1 MKKKDTDTK
10 DAMQNHRLSDP
21 KETDPG
27 VVQTDASGQ
36 QDTDGKDTDQKETD
50 GKKGVQRNQRI
61 HRQMAANGWLI
72 RGICISLLL
81 SVLFTSLYGIF
92 QIKSRI
98 STFNPLET
106 ESNIS
111 WIYQNSYLLYRDL
124 YNKVNHTNLTFKEIY
139 LVPAEKYAADLWRQD
154 DEEENHYG
162 EAADKMEDTVIPSE
176 YSYDVSDAFEIIR
189 NTGLQLDDLFA
200 GMENEFYKL
209 NTSFDYLIE
218 DLESGTY
225 VTNLL
230 SNQINLE
237 DQFFYI
243 SFLFDADGNATVESN
258 IRGNNTTSIRKDANA
273 VVRDFSLRDIVSG
286 WMEENGLFDA
296 EVFDYISVNSPAN
309 CRVTYCVS
317 NASWDTMQKDGFYY
331 ANGYYRSDFSS
342 FINSGIGGM
351 LFLFLTVVFLLAFFL
366 PKAAEGDPWSRY
378 RVCRMPLE
386 AVFVLALIL
395 FSFSEFII
403 VLAHQVSSQSMT
415 ESLLAL
421 LGTDTPMTLANGAVY
436 LFNIFVLASYFFCVW
451 FLGICFRM
459 VRNMG
464 MKEYI
469 RKKCIIYR
477 IFPYVRLK
485 LKEMYYAVSHFD
497 VTKKAHKLIMKIV
510 LVNGV
515 ILFFISSLWMG
526 GLAVAII
533 YSAFLYFILRRYISD
548 LQQKYGILLGAINK
562 IAGGD
567 LNVVITEDLG
577 VFEPFKPQVLR
588 IQNGFRK
595 AVDEEV
601 KSQRMKAELITNVS
615 HDLKTPLT
623 AIITYINLLKEEN
636 VTEEQRKEYL
646 DTLERKSIR
655 LKVLIEDLFEVSKAN
670 SGSMTLNIIDV
681 DIVNLIRQVA
691 FEMSDKLADSQ
702 LDIRLNLPEEKIIL
716 PLDSQKTYRIY
727 ENLFGNIAKYALKG
741 TRVYVDTQIRGDE
754 LEIILKNITAEE
766 IRVNV
771 DELTDRFVRGDVSR
785 NTEGSGLGLAIVKG
799 FLELQNGRLSIQV
812 DGDLFKVSTIWKLPP
827 KNEVQKG

>member
-10 DAMQNHRLSDP
+10 DAMWNHRLSDP
-21 KETDPG
+21 KATDPSA
-27 VVQTDASGQ
+27 VHTDASRQ
-36 QDTDGKDTDQKETD
+36 QETEGKDTEQKETD
-50 GKKGVQRNQRI
+50 GKKRVKRNKRVHSQI
-61 HRQMAANGWLI
+61 AANGWLMW
-72 RGICISLLL
+72 GICISLLL

-98 STFNPLET
+98 NSFNPLET
-106 ESNIS
+106 ENNIS

-124 YNKVNHTNLTFKEIY
+124 YNKVNHTNLSFKEIY
-139 LVPAEKYAADLWRQD
+139 LVPEEKYAADLWRQS
-154 DEEENHYG
+154 DEEIYYG
-162 EAADKMEDTVIPSE
+162 ETADKMEDTVIPSE
-176 YSYDVSDAFEIIR
+176 DYEIIR
-189 NTGLQLDDLFA
+189 NTGLQLDALFA
-200 GMENEFYKL
+200 SMENEFYKL

-218 DLESGTY
+218 DLNSGTY

-230 SNQINLE
+230 SNEINPE

-273 VVRDFSLRDIVSG
+273 VVREFSLRDIVSE
-286 WMEENGLFDA
+286 WIEENGSFGT
-296 EVFDYISVNSPAN
+296 EIWDYISVNSPAN

-331 ANGYYRSDFSS
+331 ANGYYRSDYSS
-342 FINSGIGGM
+342 FINSGIGGI
-351 LFLFLTVVFLLAFFL
+351 LFLFLTAVFLLALFM
-366 PKAAEGDPWSRY
+366 PKAAEGDPWSRFK
-378 RVCRMPLE
+378 VCRMPLE
-386 AVFVLALIL
+386 AVFVLVLIL
-395 FSFSEFII
+395 FAFAEFII
-403 VLAHQVSSQSMT
+403 VLAHQVSSRSMT

-421 LGTDTPMTLANGAVY
+421 LGTNTPMTLANGAVY
-436 LFNIFVLASYFFCVW
+436 LFNIFVVASYFFCVW

-464 MKEYI
+464 IKEYI
-469 RKKCIIYR
+469 RRKCIIYR
-477 IFPYVRLK
+477 IFPYVKLK

-497 VTKKAHKLIMKIV
+497 VTRKAHKLIMKIV

-670 SGSMTLNIIDV
+670 SGNMTLNIIDV
-681 DIVNLIRQVA
+681 DVVNLIRQVA

-827 KNEVQKG
+827 KNEAQKG

>member
-10 DAMQNHRLSDP
+10 DAMWNHRLSDP
-21 KETDPG
+21 KATDPSA
-27 VVQTDASGQ
+27 VHTDASRQ
-36 QDTDGKDTDQKETD
+36 RETEAKDTDQKETD
-50 GKKGVQRNQRI
+50 GKKRAKRNKRV
-61 HRQMAANGWLI
+61 HSQMAANGWLMW
-72 RGICISLLL
+72 GICISLLL

-98 STFNPLET
+98 NSFNPLET

-124 YNKVNHTNLTFKEIY
+124 YNKVNHTNLSFKEIY
-139 LVPAEKYAADLWRQD
+139 LVPEEKYAADLWRQS
-154 DEEENHYG
+154 DEESYYG

-176 YSYDVSDAFEIIR
+176 DFEIIR
-189 NTGLQLDDLFA
+189 NTGLQLDAMFA

-218 DLESGTY
+218 DLNSGTY

-230 SNQINLE
+230 SNQINPE

-273 VVRDFSLRDIVSG
+273 VVREFSLRDIVSE
-286 WMEENGLFDA
+286 WVEENGSFGT
-296 EVFDYISVNSPAN
+296 EIWDYISVNSPAN

-331 ANGYYRSDFSS
+331 ANGYYRSDYSS
-342 FINSGIGGM
+342 FINSGIGGI
-351 LFLFLTVVFLLAFFL
+351 LFLFLTVVFLLALFM
-366 PKAAEGDPWSRY
+366 PKAAEGDPWSRFK
-378 RVCRMPLE
+378 VCRMPLE
-386 AVFVLALIL
+386 AVFVLVLIL
-395 FSFSEFII
+395 FAFAEFII
-403 VLAHQVSSQSMT
+403 VLAHQVNSRSMT

-421 LGTDTPMTLANGAVY
+421 LGTNTPMTLANGAVY
-436 LFNIFVLASYFFCVW
+436 LFNIFVVASYFFCVW

-464 MKEYI
+464 IKEYI
-469 RKKCIIYR
+469 RRKCIIYR
-477 IFPYVRLK
+477 IFPYVKLK

-497 VTKKAHKLIMKIV
+497 VTRKAHKLIMKIV

-670 SGSMTLNIIDV
+670 SGNMTLNIIDV
-681 DIVNLIRQVA
+681 DVVNLIRQVA

-827 KNEVQKG
+827 KNEAQKG